1 MTLKSSAGFP
11 EITGA
16 VLVSKT
22 STDTTVYYNITN
34 GEGTLRAMAI
44 KNIHG
49 SHDAFVQI
57 FDRTLAIGAGA
68 TAPDMQIPAKADT
81 LHVLYFTPGIK
92 FTNGLS
98 FYVSKGATG
107 SAEAETNPTSG
118 VAIHF
123 FYNPV

>member
-44 KNIHG
+44 KNIHA
-49 SHDAFVQI
+49 SNDAFVQI
-57 FDRTLAIGAGA
+57 FDRTLAVTRG
-68 TAPDMQIPAKADT
+68 TTEPDMQLPAKANT

-98 FYVSKGATG
+98 FFVSRGAIGTADDA
-107 SAEAETNPTSG
+107 SSPTSG